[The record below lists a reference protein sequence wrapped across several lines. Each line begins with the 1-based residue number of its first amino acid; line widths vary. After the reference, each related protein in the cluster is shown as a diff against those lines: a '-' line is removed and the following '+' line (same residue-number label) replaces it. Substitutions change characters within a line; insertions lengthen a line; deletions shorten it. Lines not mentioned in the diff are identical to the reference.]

1 MSQLKTMIFL
11 LLAALSLAS
20 PTNPYTTQDTLSILP
35 QDPTITLPTLPSI
48 PTITLGILQPPFVS
62 LHSLSARDSQTIR
75 LTTSGTTDL
84 TSTTTTTTTAI
95 PTLTIVTVVSQT
107 ASFSTVLQ
115 VGSEV
120 PVATFG
126 SALRSESEVSVT
138 SSSSDLRSATEV
150 SVSTLISVKH
160 NGSTASSVQQ
170 TGTKVSVATSTDSG
184 HAPTATVKRVEWDCT
199 ALCGE
204 LDKDGECTSIA
215 GCVAVG
221 DGSEK
226 VKGMKPP
233 HAGSASLSDSSK
245 KLAVTVFA
253 LVVLVGTLF

>member
-62 LHSLSARDSQTIR
+62 LHSLSARDSQTVR
-75 LTTSGTTDL
+75 LTASGTLDL
-84 TSTTTTTTTAI
+84 TSTTTTTTTDI
-95 PTLTIVTVVSQT
+95 PTSILTVATQT
-107 ASFSTVLQ
+107 ATSSTVLQ

-126 SALRSESEVSVT
+126 SALRGESEGSE
-138 SSSSDLRSATEV
+138 AT
-150 SVSTLISVKH
+150 L
-160 NGSTASSVQQ
+160 SSVLHS
-170 TGTKVSVATSTDSG
+170 GTYASTTTPTSAPHNSTDVPVATSTDRS
-184 HAPTATVKRVEWDCT
+184 HAPATTMEKVEWDCT
-199 ALCGE
+199 GMCGE
-204 LDKDGECTSIA
+204 LDEDVECTSTA

-233 HAGSASLSDSSK
+233 HAGSASSSGSSK
-245 KLAVTVFA
+245 
-253 LVVLVGTLF
+253 